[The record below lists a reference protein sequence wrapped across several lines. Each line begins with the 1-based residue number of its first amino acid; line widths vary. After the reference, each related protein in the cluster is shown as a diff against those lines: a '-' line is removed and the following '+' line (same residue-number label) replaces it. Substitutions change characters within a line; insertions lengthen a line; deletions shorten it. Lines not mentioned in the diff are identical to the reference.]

1 MTPFD
6 LTILAATR
14 PVYEG
19 KCESIVIP
27 ENDGQYGIQAH
38 HRNVIMAIVP
48 GIIKYRVSSEQEPEI
63 LAVSNGMVKVE
74 DNTVLVLVDT
84 AEHPDEIDAIRLQ
97 QEIDDAKEVMLQK
110 NSMRE
115 YESARFKLRREL
127 SRLSA
132 KNYRDMY

>member
-1 MTPFD
+1 
-6 LTILAATR
+6 
-14 PVYEG
+14 
-19 KCESIVIP
+19 
-27 ENDGQYGIQAH
+27 
-38 HRNVIMAIVP
+38 
-48 GIIKYRVSSEQEPEI
+48 
-63 LAVSNGMVKVE
+63 MVKVE